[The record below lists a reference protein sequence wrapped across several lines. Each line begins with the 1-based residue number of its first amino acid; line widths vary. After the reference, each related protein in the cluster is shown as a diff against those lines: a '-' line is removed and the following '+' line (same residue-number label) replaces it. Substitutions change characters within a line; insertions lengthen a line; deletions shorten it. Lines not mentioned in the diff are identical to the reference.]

1 MIAAVGDMGCTAT
14 DPDGDGGDGTAARCA
29 QRYVLRV
36 VVGAF
41 TAPFAARDAA
51 GLRPSGSTLTAYRR
65 TGDGTWTRVG
75 SATDASIT
83 AGGYL
88 SFTPGD
94 TTVRGGAL
102 GGGTTEGGR
111 G

>member
-1 MIAAVGDMGCTAT
+1 M
-14 DPDGDGGDGTAARCA
+14 
-29 QRYVLRV
+29 VLSGPLVTLGLEGR
-36 VVGAF
+36 A
-41 TAPFAARDAA
+41 AA

-65 TGDGTWTRVG
+65 TGNGTWTRVG

-102 GGGTTEGGR
+102 GGGSTEGGR

>member
-14 DPDGDGGDGTAARCA
+14 DPDDDGGDGTAARCR
-29 QRYVLRV
+29 QR
-36 VVGAF
+36 
-41 TAPFAARDAA
+41 
-51 GLRPSGSTLTAYRR
+51 
-65 TGDGTWTRVG
+65 
-75 SATDASIT
+75 
-83 AGGYL
+83 YL

-94 TTVRGGAL
+94 TTVRGGGL